1 MNKINFRQKKYI
13 IPLILLPF
21 LLFFSIMIK
30 NFKGPEKPTN
40 LVELDEFNV
49 ELQKPTIDKRGPK
62 DKLEAMRRRMGKEGE
77 FASLQNVEAEQQ
89 QDQMI
94 QNSGTL
100 YTTDEMRFIDSINQ
114 ESRIQTDIIKKKI
127 EKYKSQDY
135 TTKKDDTTSVET
147 NQNKAQVHPID
158 EGLAQGKSPQQIH
171 QELVE
176 EQLRKLDSMTKSRLE
191 QTNRIVYEQTQN
203 KGNAVKESIDKNSV
217 VQTIVPDNSE
227 IIGETFEVKKIKEK
241 NSSYFNTLNAEGGN
255 IGISAILDEEIKVV
269 SGSRVRIRLL
279 EEVIIGNYT
288 IKQNACLYG
297 IVKSFSEQRVKINI
311 TSILVDGHPVRV
323 NLSVYDNDGIE
334 GFYIPKSNFRDFTEE
349 AGNKIANQSISI
361 ETNGGGIQGFAYKV
375 LQDIYKAGTQAV
387 RQNIRENKA
396 NLKYATQIYL
406 VNNEEKQK

>member
-1 MNKINFRQKKYI
+1 
-13 IPLILLPF
+13 
-21 LLFFSIMIK
+21 
-30 NFKGPEKPTN
+30 
-40 LVELDEFNV
+40 
-49 ELQKPTIDKRGPK
+49 
-62 DKLEAMRRRMGKEGE
+62 
-77 FASLQNVEAEQQ
+77 VEAEQQ

>member
-1 MNKINFRQKKYI
+1 M
-13 IPLILLPF
+13 
-21 LLFFSIMIK
+21 
-30 NFKGPEKPTN
+30 
-40 LVELDEFNV
+40 
-49 ELQKPTIDKRGPK
+49 
-62 DKLEAMRRRMGKEGE
+62 
-77 FASLQNVEAEQQ
+77 
-89 QDQMI
+89 
-94 QNSGTL
+94 
-100 YTTDEMRFIDSINQ
+100 
-114 ESRIQTDIIKKKI
+114 
-127 EKYKSQDY
+127 
-135 TTKKDDTTSVET
+135 
-147 NQNKAQVHPID
+147 
-158 EGLAQGKSPQQIH
+158 
-171 QELVE
+171 
-176 EQLRKLDSMTKSRLE
+176 
-191 QTNRIVYEQTQN
+191 
-203 KGNAVKESIDKNSV
+203 
-217 VQTIVPDNSE
+217 
-227 IIGETFEVKKIKEK
+227 
-241 NSSYFNTLNAEGGN
+241 
-255 IGISAILDEEIKVV
+255 
-269 SGSRVRIRLL
+269 L

>member
-13 IPLILLPF
+13 LPLILLPF

-30 NFKGPEKPTN
+30 NFKGPEKPNN

-94 QNSGTL
+94 ENSGTL

-147 NQNKAQVHPID
+147 NQNKTQVHPID

-203 KGNAVKESIDKNSV
+203 KDNAVKESIDKNSV

-241 NSSYFNTLNAEGGN
+241 NSSYFNTLNTERGN

-406 VNNEEKQK
+406 VNNDEKQK

>member
-13 IPLILLPF
+13 LPLILLPF
-21 LLFFSIMIK
+21 LLFFSIMFK
-30 NFKGPEKPTN
+30 NFKGPEKPNN

-94 QNSGTL
+94 ENSGTL

-114 ESRIQTDIIKKKI
+114 ESRIQTDIIKRKI

-203 KGNAVKESIDKNSV
+203 KDNAVKESIDKNSV

-361 ETNGGGIQGFAYKV
+361 ETNGGGIEGFAYKV

-406 VNNEEKQK
+406 VNNDEKQK

>member
-94 QNSGTL
+94 ENSGTL

-203 KGNAVKESIDKNSV
+203 KDNAVKESIDKNSV